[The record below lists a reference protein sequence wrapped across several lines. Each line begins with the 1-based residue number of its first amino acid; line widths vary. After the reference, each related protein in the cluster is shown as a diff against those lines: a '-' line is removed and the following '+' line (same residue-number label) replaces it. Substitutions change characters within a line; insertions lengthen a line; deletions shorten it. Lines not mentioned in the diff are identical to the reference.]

1 VITFFTIPKA
11 FAGRSDWIQ
20 RNAVGSWMRVV
31 PGAQVILFG
40 DDPGV
45 EEAAESLGVEHVAGI
60 ERTEAGTP
68 RLDGAFAEVRA
79 EARHPLLCFLNAD
92 IVLLDDFHAAA
103 ARIAGLSPPLLV
115 VGETWD
121 TEITGPLD
129 FDSDWQA
136 RVRTLARAGYR
147 RGAGALDYFLYTR
160 DVYEQLPPFAVGRVG
175 FDNWL
180 VWEARARGARVI
192 DATPS
197 VRAVHQ
203 RHDYSHVAGGRAATR
218 IGSEEAD
225 RNLRLVGAKSR
236 LYTRYDA
243 THVLG
248 RRRLRRNLL
257 AAFRLKENL
266 RKALY
271 KTRTH
276 TPWPPRDRVQAQG

>member
-1 VITFFTIPKA
+1 MITFFTIPKS
-11 FAGRSDWIQ
+11 FTGRLDWIQ
-20 RNAVGSWMRVV
+20 RNAIGSWTHTV

-45 EEAAESLGVEHVAGI
+45 DAAAARLGVEHVPAI
-60 ERTEAGTP
+60 DRTDAGTP
-68 RLDGAFAEVRA
+68 RLDVAFAGARA
-79 EARHPLLCFLNAD
+79 AARHPLLCFVNAD
-92 IVLLDDFHAAA
+92 IVLLDDF
-103 ARIAGLSPPLLV
+103 RIAAERVAALPPPLLV

-121 TEITGPLD
+121 TDLSGPLD
-129 FDSDWQA
+129 FSVDWQVQVQT
-136 RVRTLARAGYR
+136 RSRTGNR

-160 DVYEQLPPFAVGRVG
+160 DLYDGLPPFAVGRVG

-180 VWEARARGARVI
+180 VWKARERSACVV

-197 VRAVHQ
+197 IRAVHQ
-203 RHDYSHVAGGRAATR
+203 RHDYSHLAGGRAATR

-225 RNLRLVGAKSR
+225 YNLRLVGPKSR

-248 RRRLRRNLL
+248 RRLRRNLL
-257 AAFRLKENL
+257 ATFRLKENA

-271 KTRTH
+271 KTRVH
-276 TPWPPRDRVQAQG
+276 MRRPPRDHVQARL